1 MFQESLKDSP
11 FKQQSL
17 ELNID
22 ETSLCFKTTFKQNLI
37 CQEDS
42 KYFVQVLKDCFL
54 SVRFDFHQVAS
65 KVNIDVT
72 FFDHFPES
80 ISILFDGCRIFQPQ
94 MNF

>member
-1 MFQESLKDSP
+1 MKETTHDLNYDLTFYRTHNNGQC
-11 FKQQSL
+11 L
-17 ELNID
+17 EYLGY
-22 ETSLCFKTTFKQNLI
+22 KTL
-37 CQEDS
+37 QEDS